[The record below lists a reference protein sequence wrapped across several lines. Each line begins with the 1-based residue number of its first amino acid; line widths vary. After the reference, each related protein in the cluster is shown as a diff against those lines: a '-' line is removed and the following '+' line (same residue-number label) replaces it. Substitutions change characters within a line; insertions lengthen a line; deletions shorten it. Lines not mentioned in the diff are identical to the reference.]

1 MSSEN
6 DNNTKATKPLK
17 LQLTKTVTAGQV
29 QQNVGHGKRMVT
41 VEIRKT
47 RTIARPDASGQVPVT
62 RPANEASVQKSPE
75 KLSDNEKSV
84 RIEALKKAEVDRHHS
99 QPKRNQEQPVTPDG
113 AEVTETKPQRKFE
126 VSQHKEKPTKN
137 NVKSDEK
144 LVLSRKE
151 EENKTIFD
159 SKEFRSKKGGESKR
173 RSRKLTIQQLLE
185 EEERTRSMAS
195 IRRAR
200 EKAKRQEDNDKVVRE
215 TEKFVREVV
224 VPEAI
229 EVQELANR
237 MAVRGADVV
246 KALMKLGLMATI
258 NQKIDADTAELII
271 SEFGHTIKRV
281 TESDVENVL
290 KEEKENP
297 ELLKPRPP
305 IVTIM
310 GHVDHGK
317 TTLLDTIRQTD
328 VAKHEAGGI
337 TQHIGAYQITVKN
350 GQKITFID
358 TPGHEAF
365 TAMRARGAKVT
376 DIVILVVAAD
386 DSIMPQT
393 IEAINH
399 AKAAKVPIIVAIN
412 KIDKPD
418 ANPARVKQDL
428 LSHDLVPED
437 LGGDVIVVEVSA
449 QKKIGIDNLL
459 EAILV
464 QAEVLALKANPD
476 RNATGTI
483 IEAKVDRGRG
493 VVATVIV
500 QKGTI
505 KNGNIIVAGGSS
517 GRIRS
522 LINDSGKA
530 IDEAGPSMPVEI
542 IGLDEVPE
550 AGQDFVV
557 VEDERTAREIS
568 QFRQDKQRKIRTTA
582 TKTLSVEQMFQ
593 SASDQ
598 GEKILPVVIKADV
611 HGSAEALSNS
621 LGKLHGDN
629 VAVKVVHSAVGG
641 IIESDISLALATG
654 ATIIAFNVRANQQAK
669 DLAARDGVDIRYY
682 SIIYDAVDDI
692 KIILS
697 GMMAPTMREEFL
709 GYAEVRQVFEISKV
723 GKIAGCYVTEGMVAR
738 NAGCRL
744 LRDNVVIYT
753 GKLKTLKRFKDE
765 VKEVKSGFEC
775 GIAFEGYDDIREGDR
790 IEAFKVIEEKKTL

>member
-47 RTIARPDASGQVPVT
+47 RTIARPDASGQVPVAK
-62 RPANEASVQKSPE
+62 PANEAGVQKSSE

-84 RIEALKKAEVDRHHS
+84 RIEALKKAEVDRNNS
-99 QPKRNQEQPVTPDG
+99 QPKRNQEQPITPDV
-113 AEVTETKPQRKFE
+113 EVNEIKL
-126 VSQHKEKPTKN
+126 QHKEKQAKN

-200 EKAKRQEDNDKVVRE
+200 EKAKRQEDNDKVVKE

-281 TESDVENVL
+281 TESDVENIL
-290 KEEKENP
+290 KEEKEDQ
-297 ELLKPRPP
+297 ELLKARPP

-337 TQHIGAYQITVKN
+337 TQHIGAYQITVKD

-464 QAEVLALKANPD
+464 QAEVLGLKANPD
-476 RNATGTI
+476 RHATGAI

-505 KNGNIIVAGGSS
+505 RNGNIIVAGGSS
-517 GRIRS
+517 GKIRS

-621 LGKLHGDN
+621 LGKLQGDN
-629 VAVKVVHSAVGG
+629 VAVKVVHAAVGG

-709 GYAEVRQVFEISKV
+709 GYAEVRQVFEISKI